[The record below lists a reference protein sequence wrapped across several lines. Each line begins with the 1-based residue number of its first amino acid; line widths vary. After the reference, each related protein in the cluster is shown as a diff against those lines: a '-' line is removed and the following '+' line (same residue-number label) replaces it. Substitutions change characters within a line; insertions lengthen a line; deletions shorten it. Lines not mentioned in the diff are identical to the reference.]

1 MHRICWATVAC
12 VLLGSG
18 CGRPPAAKT
27 PDGMVQT
34 SPVIPRWAEELVGKS
49 LADAYPGGQ
58 EQCIGFV
65 DKIEARF
72 SGGAGGVQV
81 IGWGWSTSGSRPY
94 EKVVAVDQGGVI
106 RGGGEGGGDR
116 ADVPAAIPSVTNT
129 RVGYSATSLQTSGPI
144 RVYGIEGTS
153 ACQLGPELAL

>member
-1 MHRICWATVAC
+1 
-12 VLLGSG
+12 
-18 CGRPPAAKT
+18 
-27 PDGMVQT
+27 MVQT
-34 SPVIPRWAEELVGKS
+34 SPVIPGWAEELVGKT

-58 EQCIGFV
+58 EQCVGFI

-81 IGWGWSTSGSRPY
+81 VGWGWSTSGSRPY
-94 EKVVAVDQGGVI
+94 QKVVAVDQDGVI
-106 RGGGEGGGDR
+106 RGGGEGGGER
-116 ADVPAAIPSVTNT
+116 ADVPTAIPSVTDSK
-129 RVGYSATSLQTSGPI
+129 VGYAATSLQTSGPI